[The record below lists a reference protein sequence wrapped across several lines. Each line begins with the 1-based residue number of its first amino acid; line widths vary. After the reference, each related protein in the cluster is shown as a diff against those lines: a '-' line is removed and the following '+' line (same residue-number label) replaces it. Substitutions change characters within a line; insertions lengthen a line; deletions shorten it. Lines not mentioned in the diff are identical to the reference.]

1 MAGHG
6 LVSWEMV
13 SYKMGL
19 ASDVVAV
26 WGYGLGHMRLWVR
39 ECGVFCGAILTLGE
53 LEHLSAVK
61 AEL

>member
-1 MAGHG
+1 M
-6 LVSWEMV
+6 SWEVV

-26 WGYGLGHMRLWVR
+26 WGYGLGHMRLWVGER
-39 ECGVFCGAILTLGE
+39 GVFCGAILTLGG
-53 LEHLSAVK
+53 LERLSAAK